1 MSADPLAMLAAAGRV
16 ARSAARVPERASAG
30 AEAFAKVLAG
40 EGAIPVRVAPG
51 VDAALGRD
59 QLARL
64 AVEADKAE
72 ARGVGR
78 ALVLLDG
85 RVYAFDV
92 ATRTITGAVD
102 PSAGGIE
109 AGYDAVIA
117 VPAGGPSA
125 RSPAGENDLLRLL
138 GGAGLRH
145 GG

>member
-1 MSADPLAMLAAAGRV
+1 MSTDPLAMLSAAGRI
-16 ARSAARVPERASAG
+16 ARSAARVPDRASAG
-30 AEAFAKVLAG
+30 SGDFAKVLAG

-51 VDAALGRD
+51 VDVSLGRD

-85 RVYAFDV
+85 RVFSFDV
-92 ATRTITGAVD
+92 ATRTITGTVD
-102 PSAGGIE
+102 PAAGGIE

-117 VPAGGPSA
+117 VPAGGAPET
-125 RSPAGENDLLRLL
+125 SPPGALLRKL
-138 GGAGLRH
+138 GGAALRR
-145 GG
+145 GV